1 MTTKTTIRLT
11 DGTTVTTDGTVDI
24 GHLETDDGPR
34 ILIVKDERTR
44 STGTIPWDKVM
55 YIYKREVDDE

>member
-11 DGTTVTTDGTVDI
+11 DGTMITTDGTVDI

-34 ILIVKDERTR
+34 ILIIKDEKER

-55 YIYKREVDDE
+55 YIHKREASE